1 MGRDCNRGD
10 VSAAGLCRALRR
22 AAARAPPLTQRVQ
35 FYRMSVLPPGHP
47 PPGHRQPPGSPPAS
61 PQMFDHRTVACSA
74 VGRSMHQMHRCFR
87 RNGEVPIKAANGGT
101 ALKRAAT
108 TRSAPND
115 PKVAR
120 LRKRSCLE
128 MAPRAVRGQ
137 TYRLHPGSGLR
148 ATWSGAVMPRLIE
161 P

>member
-10 VSAAGLCRALRR
+10 VSAAVLCRALRR

-35 FYRMSVLPPGHP
+35 FYRMSVLPPDIRR
-47 PPGHRQPPGSPPAS
+47 PGIGSLQARRP
-61 PQMFDHRTVACSA
+61 RVLKCLITGLACSA

-120 LRKRSCLE
+120 LRKLACLE

-137 TYRLHPGSGLR
+137 TCRLHPGSGLR